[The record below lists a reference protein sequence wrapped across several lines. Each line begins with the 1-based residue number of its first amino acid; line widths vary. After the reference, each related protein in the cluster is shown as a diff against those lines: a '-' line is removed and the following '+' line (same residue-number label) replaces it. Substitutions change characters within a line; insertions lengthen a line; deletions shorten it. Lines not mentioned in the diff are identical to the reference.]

1 MTPQE
6 LKNSILQLAIQGKL
20 VEQRPEEGTAQEL
33 YEQIQ
38 AEKQRLIKEGKLKK
52 EKPLPEITEEEKPFE
67 IPEGWMWVRLRE
79 ITCLNPKNDLPDEL
93 EVSFIPMALIDD
105 GYRSS
110 HSFEIKTWGSIKK
123 GFTHFADGDI
133 GIAKITPCFQN
144 RKSVIF
150 CNLKNGYGAG
160 TTELSIVRVVNDLLS
175 RNFLLYFFKSAYF
188 IENGVKSM
196 GEGGAQP
203 NISKEKIVNYPM
215 PLPPLA
221 EQKRIVAK
229 IEELLPLVDRYEQAW
244 TKLED
249 FNRRFPEDMKKSI
262 LQQAI
267 QGKLVEQRPEEGT
280 AQELYAQIQAEKQ
293 RLVKE
298 GKIKKEKP
306 LPEIMEEEKPFE
318 IPEGW
323 MWCRLNDISWY
334 LDAGKSPKCDKQP
347 VNNNEWGVITTTA
360 IQSGQF
366 DETQNK
372 ILPYD
377 FAVNTNMQIHKGDIL
392 ITRAGPT
399 NRTGV
404 ACVVKSIQYNLILS
418 DKTVRINTTN
428 NFLCKDYIVM
438 ALNSPQIRLLILELM
453 SGMDKQQVNISQDKY
468 KTLVLPLPPL
478 AEQKRI
484 VERVEELLAMCERL
498 K

>member
-33 YEQIQ
+33 YAQIQ

-52 EKPLPEITEEEKPFE
+52 EKPLPEITENEKPFD
-67 IPEGWMWVRLRE
+67 IPDEWMWVRIGQIFNLQAGKNITATDIYDEPSEKHKYLCYGGNGVRGYVSRFNRE
-79 ITCLNPKNDLPDEL
+79 GN
-93 EVSFIPMALIDD
+93 FALIGRQGALCGNINIANGQFYATEHAVVVDHYNLTD
-105 GYRSS
+105 VL
-110 HSFEIKTWGSIKK
+110 WGGWFLK
-123 GFTHFADGDI
+123 AL
-133 GIAKITPCFQN
+133 
-144 RKSVIF
+144 
-150 CNLKNGYGAG
+150 NLNQYA
-160 TTELSIVRVVNDLLS
+160 TAT
-175 RNFLLYFFKSAYF
+175 
-188 IENGVKSM
+188 
-196 GEGGAQP
+196 AQP
-203 NISKEKIVNYPM
+203 GLAVSNIIKVLI

-221 EQKRIVAK
+221 EQKRIVAE

-244 TKLED
+244 TKLKD

>member
-20 VEQRPEEGTAQEL
+20 VKQRPEEGTAQEL
-33 YEQIQ
+33 YAQIQ
-38 AEKQRLIKEGKLKK
+38 AEKQRLIKEGKIKK
-52 EKPLPEITEEEKPFE
+52 EKPLPEITEDEKPFE
-67 IPEGWMWVRLRE
+67 IPDGWMWVRLGNCGSWGSGATPSRTNPEYYGGTIPWLKTGDLNDGIIKE
-79 ITCLNPKNDLPDEL
+79 IPEYITELALRKTSVRLNPPGSVLMAMYGATIGKLGILARPATTNQACCACIPYSGIYNKYLFFFL
-93 EVSFIPMALIDD
+93 LTSRKSFI
-105 GYRSS
+105 
-110 HSFEIKTWGSIKK
+110 K
-123 GFTHFADGDI
+123 
-133 GIAKITPCFQN
+133 
-144 RKSVIF
+144 
-150 CNLKNGYGAG
+150 
-160 TTELSIVRVVNDLLS
+160 
-175 RNFLLYFFKSAYF
+175 
-188 IENGVKSM
+188 M

-229 IEELLPLVDRYEQAW
+229 IEELLPLVDHYERAW